1 MKNRRIATLV
11 GFCLLLVWGCMP
23 LANAHAK
30 SATKMPRVMNIV
42 THRMG
47 SFSYGVA
54 AGYAKVG
61 SKYLPTEIKA
71 VPTSG
76 PSEWVPM
83 AYDGEVDMVWG
94 NAFDSRE
101 AYYGIG
107 AFEGKKSS
115 NMMIL
120 ARGGPLVISTLTQRD
135 SGIKKLSEAKGK
147 RYILYSGGRAFT
159 QLGLGFLANAGL
171 TRDDVRVFMVPG
183 PVAGVKAL
191 IEGRADVAGTA
202 ALVMGVVAELEAGK
216 GARFL
221 SIDPSPEG
229 VSRLYTQFPVGKPHL
244 VKPGPKVRG
253 VTEPTWFWAYD
264 WYILASKNLNDD
276 IVYELTKTYYNHDK
290 ELWPIHP
297 ALRGSKK
304 ETFVVEDASLPYH
317 PGAVKY
323 YREVGTW
330 TANADKL
337 QKQLLSKRK

>member
-1 MKNRRIATLV
+1 MKGKRIAGL
-11 GFCLLLVWGCMP
+11 GCFLMVLAWIAMP
-23 LANAHAK
+23 MTEANA
-30 SATKMPRVMNIV
+30 SSTKMPRVMNIV

-54 AGYAKVG
+54 AGFAKVG
-61 SKYLPTEIKA
+61 SKYLPTEFKA
-71 VPTSG
+71 VPTAG

-83 AYDGEVDMVWG
+83 AHDGEVDLVWG

-107 AFEGKKSS
+107 AFEGQKSS
-115 NMMIL
+115 DMVIL
-120 ARGGPLVISTLTQRD
+120 LRGGPLVISTLTQRD
-135 SGIKKLSEAKGK
+135 SGITELSQVKGK

-159 QLGLGFLANAGL
+159 QLGLGFLANVGL
-171 TRDDVRVFMVPG
+171 TKKDVNVFMVPG

-202 ALVMGVVAELEAGK
+202 ALVMGVVAELEAGR

-221 SIDPSPEG
+221 AVDPSPEA
-229 VSRLYTQFPVGKPHL
+229 VKRFHTEFPVGRPYL

-264 WYILASKNLNDD
+264 WYILVNKNLPDD
-276 IVYELTKTYYNHDK
+276 VVYELAKTYYNHDN

-297 ALRGSKK
+297 ALKGTKK
-304 ETFVVEDASLPYH
+304 QTFVVDDASLPYH
-317 PGAVKY
+317 PGAIKF
-323 YREVGTW
+323 YREAGAW
-330 TANADKL
+330 TADSDKMQAEL
-337 QKQLLSKRK
+337 VAKKK